1 MAPATRSFPAGSRA
15 IGQRL
20 GFSGDRGDAVDL
32 ERARARS
39 VRVTTTPDV
48 VTEDVADLAL
58 GLMLA
63 TRGLV
68 TRPVLDALGPTG
80 VLINVARGS
89 VVDEPAL
96 VAALADGRLG
106 GAGLDVFAHEP
117 EVPKALW
124 DMDNVVLQP
133 HRASATVETRRAMA
147 DLVLANLAA
156 HFAGRELVTAVV

>member
-1 MAPATRSFPAGSRA
+1 LPKDSDFLVIAA
-15 IGQRL
+15 
-20 GFSGDRGDAVDL
+20 SGG
-32 ERARARS
+32 
-39 VRVTTTPDV
+39 P
-48 VTEDVADLAL
+48 
-58 GLMLA
+58 A

-68 TRPVLDALGPTG
+68 SRPVLDALGPAC

-117 EVPKALW
+117 NVPKALW

-133 HRASATVETRRAMA
+133 YQASATVETRRAMA

-156 HFAGRELVTAVV
+156 HFAGREPSDACRLSSRP